1 MFFLMLICAVMSSI
15 MFVIWII
22 LYFKSRKNFMGLIDD
37 LDSKIFTLK
46 DLYFIG
52 LGCID
57 IYENFKKE
65 KITMKEKANVEIG
78 KLTEA
83 FGREKAELYYYITV
97 AGKISLIL
105 TFLPI
110 GLSLTCV
117 LKSPLGLLCGIL
129 LAIVFPR
136 GIQSSINAAV
146 EEKKDSIMNEFPK
159 MISKLTLLINAG
171 MLVRKA
177 WDEVC
182 KVKSDDQDSDSDL
195 YKEMRIVSKDIQEG
209 MSIDAAMSSFA
220 NRCGLKEIRKFSSI
234 YVQAVNRG
242 ASESIHSMKIM
253 ADEAWEQKKQ
263 LSKQKG
269 EIASQKLLFPNMIM
283 FVGIMLVVVVPMV
296 ASMLGG
302 F

>member
-1 MFFLMLICAVMSSI
+1 
-15 MFVIWII
+15 
-22 LYFKSRKNFMGLIDD
+22 
-37 LDSKIFTLK
+37 
-46 DLYFIG
+46 
-52 LGCID
+52 
-57 IYENFKKE
+57 
-65 KITMKEKANVEIG
+65 
-78 KLTEA
+78 
-83 FGREKAELYYYITV
+83 
-97 AGKISLIL
+97 
-105 TFLPI
+105 
-110 GLSLTCV
+110 
-117 LKSPLGLLCGIL
+117 
-129 LAIVFPR
+129 
-136 GIQSSINAAV
+136 
-146 EEKKDSIMNEFPK
+146 

-182 KVKSDDQDSDSDL
+182 KVKSDNPDNDSDL

>member
-1 MFFLMLICAVMSSI
+1 
-15 MFVIWII
+15 
-22 LYFKSRKNFMGLIDD
+22 
-37 LDSKIFTLK
+37 
-46 DLYFIG
+46 
-52 LGCID
+52 
-57 IYENFKKE
+57 
-65 KITMKEKANVEIG
+65 MKEKANVEIG

-129 LAIVFPR
+129 LAIIFPR
-136 GIQSSINAAV
+136 GIQSSINTAV
-146 EEKKDSIMNEFPK
+146 EEKKNSIVSEFPK

-182 KVKSDDQDSDSDL
+182 KVKSDNPDNDSDL